1 MAHKANNFSI
11 TSIRTALTGGVSII
25 IILTS
30 GLVGTISIWG
40 GLDSAIKLTRRNQAI
55 KTSELSKELK
65 NFEESIIREAST
77 LSQVIGRSAE
87 KLEEK
92 EIIDILSA
100 YSEHKES
107 LTSITLV
114 RKNRTNVWVGR
125 WRGNVI
131 HEINTELDDES
142 WEIAINAVPN
152 DEWEGFDDIYIEPS
166 EGRPVI
172 SYTKHIANRRGNLI
186 GTIYIDLGLKI
197 LSNSLLAQQE
207 SSSQKTFV
215 FNSKGS
221 IIAHPSLR
229 EMKAYKKFKQIPTV
243 QSLSDPIPLAIYNKI
258 SLGHKD
264 IQEVK
269 VDNIKWLV
277 SMAINRNIGDA
288 EWYIVSIIPQDAVLG
303 PAIQQAKFV
312 TLISLLIMSL
322 AISYSQFIGRN
333 ITGSLEFLASSAGAI
348 QKLKL
353 NIKSHN
359 LSFLDELK
367 ITEQAFISMGNSMGV
382 FAKYV
387 PKILVQKLIEIKSS
401 GSSINAE
408 EREVTI
414 LFTDI
419 AGYTT
424 ISDGMVPAELAT
436 LLNEYFEIL
445 VSVILE
451 HHGTIDK
458 FIGDAIMVFW
468 NAPDIQTMHPDLSI
482 KCALEIQK
490 KILEFNQQRAQNKLP
505 PLKTRIGIHT
515 GTVLAGEIG
524 SSQRMNYTIVGD
536 SVNTAARLEALGKE
550 IDETLC
556 ISGETKMKCQDVYA
570 WKNVGN
576 IILRGRKEQTEVY
589 TIKSSLNLIDSKKA
603 SSN

>member
-1 MAHKANNFSI
+1 
-11 TSIRTALTGGVSII
+11 
-25 IILTS
+25 
-30 GLVGTISIWG
+30 
-40 GLDSAIKLTRRNQAI
+40 
-55 KTSELSKELK
+55 
-65 NFEESIIREAST
+65 
-77 LSQVIGRSAE
+77 
-87 KLEEK
+87 
-92 EIIDILSA
+92 
-100 YSEHKES
+100 
-107 LTSITLV
+107 
-114 RKNRTNVWVGR
+114 
-125 WRGNVI
+125 
-131 HEINTELDDES
+131 
-142 WEIAINAVPN
+142 
-152 DEWEGFDDIYIEPS
+152 
-166 EGRPVI
+166 
-172 SYTKHIANRRGNLI
+172 
-186 GTIYIDLGLKI
+186 
-197 LSNSLLAQQE
+197 
-207 SSSQKTFV
+207 
-215 FNSKGS
+215 
-221 IIAHPSLR
+221 
-229 EMKAYKKFKQIPTV
+229 MKAYKEFKQIPTV

-264 IQEVK
+264 IREVK
-269 VDNIKWLV
+269 VDDIKWLV

-303 PAIQQAKFV
+303 PAIQQAKSV

-550 IDETLC
+550 INETLC

-589 TIKSSLNLIDSKKA
+589 TIKSSLNLIDSKKT
-603 SSN
+603 SGN

>member
-40 GLDSAIKLTRRNQAI
+40 GLDSAIKLTRRNQTI

-131 HEINTELDDES
+131 HEINTELDDDS

-172 SYTKHIANRRGNLI
+172 SYTKHVTNRRGNLI
-186 GTIYIDLGLKI
+186 GTIYIDLGLKT

-207 SSSQKTFV
+207 SSQQKTFV
-215 FNSKGS
+215 FNSNGS

-229 EMKAYKKFKQIPTV
+229 EMKAYKKFKQIPSV
-243 QSLSDPIPLAIYNKI
+243 QRLSDPVPLAIYNKV
-258 SLGHKD
+258 SLGYKD
-264 IQEVK
+264 IQDIEV
-269 VDNIKWLV
+269 DGIKWLV
-277 SMAINRNIGDA
+277 SIAINKNIGDN
-288 EWYIVSIIPQDAVLG
+288 EWYIVSVIPQDVVLG

-322 AISYSQFIGRN
+322 AIAYSQFIGRN

-367 ITEQAFISMGNSMGV
+367 ITEQAFISMGNSIGV

-387 PKILVQKLIEIKSS
+387 PKILVQKLIAIKSS

-445 VSVILE
+445 VSIILE

-468 NAPDIQTMHPDLSI
+468 NAPDIQARHPDLSI

-550 IDETLC
+550 INETLC
-556 ISGETKMKCQDVYA
+556 ISGTTKIQCQDLYA
-570 WKNVGN
+570 WENIGN
-576 IILRGRKEQTEVY
+576 IILRGRTEQTEVY
-589 TIKSSLNLIDSKKA
+589 TIKSSLNLIDSKEF
-603 SSN
+603 SGT

>member
-1 MAHKANNFSI
+1 MAYKVNKFSI

-30 GLVGTISIWG
+30 VLVGTISIWG
-40 GLDSAIKLTRRNQAI
+40 GLDSAIKLTRRNQST
-55 KTSELSKELK
+55 KTSELSKELR

-77 LSQVIGRSAE
+77 LSQVIGNSAE

-114 RKNRTNVWVGR
+114 RKNRTYVWVGR
-125 WRGNVI
+125 WRGEVI
-131 HEINTELDDES
+131 HEIDGEMDEES
-142 WEIAINAVPN
+142 YEIAVNAIPN
-152 DEWEGFDDIYIEPS
+152 DEWDNFFDDIYIEAT

-172 SYTKHIANRRGNLI
+172 SYTKHLTNRQGDPI
-186 GTIYIDLGLKI
+186 GTIYIDLGLKT
-197 LSNSLLAQQE
+197 LSNSLLAQQGLN
-207 SSSQKTFV
+207 SQKTFV

-229 EMKAYKKFKQIPTV
+229 EMNAYKKFKQVPSV

-258 SLGHKD
+258 LLGHKD
-264 IQEVK
+264 IQDIEV
-269 VDNIKWLV
+269 DGTKWLV
-277 SMAINRNIGDA
+277 SIAINKNLGKY
-288 EWYIVSIIPQDAVLG
+288 EWYSVSIIPQDAVLG
-303 PAIQQAKFV
+303 PAIRQAKFV
-312 TLISLLIMSL
+312 TLISLVIMSF
-322 AISYSQFIGRN
+322 AIAYTQFIGRN
-333 ITGSLEFLASSAGAI
+333 ITSSLEFLASSAGAI
-348 QKLKL
+348 QKLNL
-353 NIKSHN
+353 NIKSRN

-367 ITEQAFISMGNSMGV
+367 ITEEAFMSMGSSMDI

-387 PKILVQKLIEIKSS
+387 PRVLVQKLMHIKSS
-401 GSSINAE
+401 GSKINAE

-424 ISDGMVPAELAT
+424 ISDGMAPAELAT
-436 LLNEYFEIL
+436 LLNKYFEIL
-445 VSVILE
+445 VSTMLK

-468 NAPDIQTMHPDLSI
+468 NAPDAQLNHPDLSI
-482 KCALEIQK
+482 KCALEIQQK
-490 KILEFNQQRAQNKLP
+490 VLEFNLQRAQDKLP

-536 SVNTAARLEALGKE
+536 SVNTAARLEALGKD
-550 IDETLC
+550 INETLC
-556 ISGETKMKCQDVYA
+556 VSGATKIKCQDRYA
-570 WKNVGN
+570 WKNVGD
-576 IILRGRKEQTEVY
+576 IVLRGRTEQTEVY
-589 TIKSSLNLIDSKKA
+589 TIINS
-603 SSN
+603 

>member
-1 MAHKANNFSI
+1 MAYKVNKFSI

-30 GLVGTISIWG
+30 ALVGTISIWG
-40 GLDSAIKLTRRNQAI
+40 GLDSAVQLTRRNQSA

-77 LSQVIGRSAE
+77 LSQVIGHSAE

-100 YSEHKES
+100 YSEHKEN

-114 RKNRTNVWVGR
+114 RKNRTYVWVG
-125 WRGNVI
+125 WWKGEVVY
-131 HEINTELDDES
+131 EIDGEMDEES
-142 WEIAINAVPN
+142 WEIAVNAMPN
-152 DEWEGFDDIYIEPS
+152 DEWDGFFDDIYIEAT

-172 SYTKHIANRRGNLI
+172 SYTKHLTNRQGIPI
-186 GTIYIDLGLKI
+186 GTIYIDLGLKT
-197 LSNSLLAQQE
+197 LTNSLLAQQE
-207 SSSQKTFV
+207 LNSQKTFV

-229 EMKAYKKFKQIPTV
+229 EMNAYKKFEQVPNV
-243 QSLSDPIPLAIYNKI
+243 QSLSDQVPLAIYNKI
-258 SLGHKD
+258 SQGYKD
-264 IQEVK
+264 IQDIEVAG
-269 VDNIKWLV
+269 IKWLV
-277 SMAINRNIGDA
+277 SVAINNNLGEH
-288 EWYIVSIIPQDAVLG
+288 EWYAVSIIPEDVVLG
-303 PAIQQAKFV
+303 PAIRQAKFV
-312 TLISLLIMSL
+312 ALISLVIMSF
-322 AISYSQFIGRN
+322 AIVYTQFIARN
-333 ITGSLEFLASSAGAI
+333 ITSSLEFLASSAGAI
-348 QKLKL
+348 QNLKL
-353 NIKSHN
+353 NIKSHS

-367 ITEQAFISMGNSMGV
+367 ITEEAFMSMGSSMDI

-387 PKILVQKLIEIKSS
+387 PRVLVQKLIQIKSS
-401 GSSINAE
+401 GSKINAE

-419 AGYTT
+419 EGYTT
-424 ISDGMVPAELAT
+424 ISDGMTPVELAS
-436 LLNEYFEIL
+436 LLNEYFEML
-445 VSVILE
+445 VSTILR

-468 NAPDIQTMHPDLSI
+468 NAPDIQINHPDLSI
-482 KCALEIQK
+482 KCALEIQQK
-490 KILEFNQQRAQNKLP
+490 VLEFNWQRAKDKLP

-536 SVNTAARLEALGKE
+536 SVNTAARLEALGKD
-550 IDETLC
+550 INETLC
-556 ISGETKMKCQDVYA
+556 VSGATKIKCQDRYA
-570 WKNVGN
+570 WKNVGD
-576 IILRGRKEQTEVY
+576 IVLRGRTEQTEVY
-589 TIKSSLNLIDSKKA
+589 TIVSS
-603 SSN
+603 